1 MRVVVVGAGPVGI
14 MTAIGL
20 ARQRHAV
27 TVVDRDPG
35 PAPDGTWVRK
45 GVMQFRQPHGFR
57 PTVHRAL
64 SDVLPDLWDT
74 LVDTGCVAVAV
85 PGAPAGTISLCAR
98 RATFE
103 RGMRR
108 ALAAEPG
115 VTLRFGHAD
124 GIVAD
129 SSTMVGVR
137 VDSAVVEAD
146 CVVVA
151 TGRAG
156 YLGREFRAQPHTV
169 PCGVSYVS
177 RVYRGRP
184 GTDPIASPGPI
195 GAMADGYLTIVFP
208 HDDHTLSTLI
218 VRPTADTALA
228 GLRDTTVFDRVAAQ
242 IPNLAP
248 WVDPARYEPITDPMP
263 GAGLTNTY
271 HSVLDEAGRCALPGL
286 LFVGDAVLTT
296 NPQAGRGISTGFAQA
311 RTLLRLLARDTD
323 LASVAAEFDAWA
335 TANQRPWFDDH
346 VYWDATLL
354 RRWAGDGLDLDAR
367 IPTDV
372 VSAAAEVD
380 PTIMPAAMAYN
391 SMTALPGVLDP
402 FRQRARAVLRTG
414 WRPPIAAGPSRAD
427 LARLVRDHEPV
438 AA

>member
-20 ARQRHAV
+20 ARQRHTV
-27 TVVDRDPG
+27 TLIDRDPG
-35 PAPDGTWVRK
+35 PAPDGAWVRK

-64 SDVLPDLWDT
+64 SEVLPDLWDT
-74 LVDTGCVAVAV
+74 LVATGCEPVAI
-85 PGAPAGTISLCAR
+85 PGAPAGTFSLRAR

-103 RGMRR
+103 RGMRW

-115 VTLRFGHAD
+115 VTLRVGHAD
-124 GIVAD
+124 AIVAEG
-129 SSTMVGVR
+129 STLVGVR
-137 VDSAVVEAD
+137 VDGAVVEAG

-156 YLGREFRAQPHTV
+156 HLGRAFRASRHTV
-169 PCGVSYVS
+169 ACGMSYVS
-177 RVYRGRP
+177 RMYRGRP
-184 GTDPIASPGPI
+184 GTEPVASPGPI
-195 GAMADGYLTIVFP
+195 GAMAEGYLTIVFP
-208 HDDHTLSTLI
+208 HDEHTLSTLI
-218 VRPTADTALA
+218 VRPTTDTCFV
-228 GLRDTTVFDRVAAQ
+228 GLRDTAVFDRVAAH

-263 GAGLTNTY
+263 GGGLANTY
-271 HSVLDEAGRCALPGL
+271 QSVLDEAGRCALPGL

-311 RTLLRLLARDTD
+311 RTLLRLLARETD
-323 LASVAAEFDAWA
+323 LASVAVEFDAWA
-335 TANQRPWFDDH
+335 TTNLRPWFDDH

-354 RRWAGDGLDLDAR
+354 RRWAGADIELDAR
-367 IPTDV
+367 IPSDV

-380 PTIMPAAMAYN
+380 PAITPAAMAYN

-402 FRQRARAVLRTG
+402 FQERARAVLRTG

-427 LARLVRDHEPV
+427 LARLVHDHELV

>member
-20 ARQRHAV
+20 ARQRHRV

-45 GVMQFRQPHGFR
+45 GVMQFRQPHAFR

-64 SDVLPDLWDT
+64 FDVLPDVWDT
-74 LVDTGCVAVAV
+74 LVATGCEPLAI
-85 PGAPAGTISLCAR
+85 PGAPTGTFALRAR

-103 RGMRR
+103 RGLRR

-115 VTLRFGHAD
+115 VTLRVGHAD
-124 GIVAD
+124 GIAAEG
-129 SSTMVGVR
+129 STLVGIR
-137 VDSAVVEAD
+137 VDGAIVEAD

-156 YLGREFRAQPHTV
+156 HLGREFRARPHTV
-169 PCGVSYVS
+169 PCGMSYVS

-184 GTDPIASPGPI
+184 GTDQVVPAGPM
-195 GAMADGYLTIVFP
+195 GVMADGYLTIVFP

-218 VRPTADTALA
+218 VRPTADPRLA
-228 GLRDTTVFDRVAAQ
+228 GLRDTAVFDHVSAQ
-242 IPNLAP
+242 IPHLAP
-248 WVDPARYEPITDPMP
+248 WVDSPRYGPITDPLP
-263 GAGLTNTY
+263 GAGLVNTY
-271 HSVLDEAGRCALPGL
+271 HSVLDEDGRCALPGL
-286 LFVGDAVLTT
+286 LFIGDAVLTT

-311 RTLLRLLARDTD
+311 RTLLRLLAADTD
-323 LASVAAEFDAWA
+323 LGSVAVEFDAWA
-335 TANQRPWFDDH
+335 GANLRPWFDDH
-346 VYWDATLL
+346 VYWEATLL
-354 RRWAGDGLDLDAR
+354 RRWDGEDIDLDAR
-367 IPTDV
+367 IPSDV

-380 PTIMPAAMAYN
+380 PAIMPAAMAYT
-391 SMTALPGVLDP
+391 SMTALPGVLDQ
-402 FRQRARAVLRTG
+402 FQERARAVLRTG
-414 WRPPIAAGPSRAD
+414 WRPPVAAGPSRAD
-427 LARLVRDHEPV
+427 LARLISNHELV